1 MSKIQHIDIPNYTTI
16 SGKTIP
22 INLSYQL
29 FGCALQS
36 APVVL
41 VNHALTGNS
50 NVTGSEGWWN
60 ALIGPNKPIDTN
72 LFSVLAFNIPGNGFD
87 GNPNHLIHNYKDF
100 IARDIAE
107 LFLLGLKALSVDQ
120 LFALCYLL

>member
-72 LFSVLAFNIPGNGFD
+72 LFSVLAFNIPGN
-87 GNPNHLIHNYKDF
+87 
-100 IARDIAE
+100 
-107 LFLLGLKALSVDQ
+107 
-120 LFALCYLL
+120 